1 LSVMRSVNRQEL
13 EALQWMALVPAVE
26 GRLVH

>member
-1 LSVMRSVNRQEL
+1 VNRQEL